1 MTYKHYFFFIQT
13 IVYYSSISFD
23 KNHCMS
29 RGGYLSKLQLFWQ
42 GQTLVQLVASHGE
55 NAGGTEECW
64 AQIRKKK
71 KKIRETAPKKL
82 ECTISLNG
90 WN

>member
-55 NAGGTEECW
+55 NAGGTERSAELKYE
-64 AQIRKKK
+64 KKNSGN
-71 KKIRETAPKKL
+71 
-82 ECTISLNG
+82 CTEEVRMHY
-90 WN
+90 

>member
-55 NAGGTEECW
+55 NAGGKE
-64 AQIRKKK
+64 
-71 KKIRETAPKKL
+71 
-82 ECTISLNG
+82 
-90 WN
+90 